1 MRAQPEK
8 EHLQGVRRGEHL
20 PAQSDKEPV
29 QDVQSRQGRVI
40 AAGSR
45 GALTCSTH
53 AGVFV
58 RPQGVS
64 GQSLTQAPSL
74 PTAQILCF
82 CNYRH
87 YACFSD
93 SRWRYVGHKEQIWIA
108 GGLLLLMFAAPTPGP
123 LSIAMPPLRPPS
135 TPSTGEKNSNSRRI
149 RDEFPQATKKAGMF
163 ATVEPRTHV
172 V

>member
-1 MRAQPEK
+1 M
-8 EHLQGVRRGEHL
+8 
-20 PAQSDKEPV
+20 
-29 QDVQSRQGRVI
+29 QSRQGRVI

-45 GALTCSTH
+45 GALTCSTR

-64 GQSLTQAPSL
+64 WQSLTHAPSL

-93 SRWRYVGHKEQIWIA
+93 SRWLYVGHKEHIWIA
-108 GGLLLLMFAAPTPGP
+108 GGLLLLMFAASYPGP
-123 LSIAMPPLRPPS
+123 LLIAMPPLRPPS
-135 TPSTGEKNSNSRRI
+135 TQSTGEKNSNSR
-149 RDEFPQATKKAGMF
+149 
-163 ATVEPRTHV
+163 
-172 V
+172 